1 MRESWVGVISSAVTD
16 DRVSQSSSLVRR
28 GIHVELTAPFQHAY
42 PEGMSTRR
50 VMGIETE
57 YGIAVPGDPR
67 ANPMA
72 ASGEVVT
79 TYARA
84 HGLRAAHGAW
94 DYSDEHPLVDARGF
108 EVPRARADLSQLT
121 DIEDPTLANV
131 VLANGARLYV
141 DHAHPEYSSPEV
153 TSPRAAVVW
162 DRAGELVMREVVT
175 RLAESGRPI
184 NLYKNNTDGKG
195 ASYGTHE
202 NFLVSRQTPF
212 DRIVTGLTPFFVA
225 RQVMCGAGRVGI
237 GQESEHVGYQISSR
251 SDFFEAPVGLE
262 TTFKRP
268 IINTRDEPHA
278 DPDVWRRLHVI
289 IGDANQADVANLLK
303 VGSTSLVLAMIE
315 AGEVDR
321 SFEVLHPVEALKVI
335 SHDPTCRAT
344 VRMRDGRDLTAVEI
358 LGHYLERAR
367 SFVER
372 EGSDPAT
379 DEVLAQWERVLG
391 LLAGD
396 PMEAVADIDWVAKL
410 GLLQRYRDR
419 DGLAWGDPRLTAI
432 DIQFSDVR
440 PDKGIFH
447 KLEAAGRITRLT
459 TEDEVRS
466 AVSTPPEDTRAWLRG
481 RTVETLGDHVV
492 SASWDSLVLRLP
504 RAGRVARLPLT
515 DPLAHGRAETNAL
528 LTAGDV
534 DDLVSALGA

>member
-1 MRESWVGVISSAVTD
+1 
-16 DRVSQSSSLVRR
+16 
-28 GIHVELTAPFQHAY
+28 
-42 PEGMSTRR
+42 MSVRR

-57 YGIAVPGDPR
+57 YGIAVPGQPW

-84 HGLRAAHGAW
+84 HGLRAGHGAW

-108 EVPRARADLSQLT
+108 EMPRARADISQLT
-121 DIEDPTLANV
+121 DAEDPSLANV

-153 TSPRAAVVW
+153 TSPRDAIVW
-162 DRAGELVMREVVT
+162 DRAGELVMREIVA
-175 RLAESGRPI
+175 RLAQREPGI

-202 NFLVSRQTPF
+202 NYLVSRVTPF
-212 DRIVTGLTPFFVA
+212 DRIVSGLTPFFVA

-237 GQESEHVGYQISSR
+237 GQESEHAGYQIASR
-251 SDFFEAPVGLE
+251 SDFFEATVGLE

-278 DPDVWRRLHVI
+278 DPDQWRRLHVI
-289 IGDANQADVANLLK
+289 IGDANQADVANLVKL
-303 VGSTSLVLAMIE
+303 GSTSLVLRLIE
-315 AGEVDR
+315 AGAIDR
-321 SFEVLHPVEALKVI
+321 DLEILHPVESLKVI

-344 VRMRDGRDLTAVEI
+344 VRLRDGRDLTAVQI
-358 LGHYLERAR
+358 LTEYLEMAT

-379 DEVLAQWERVLG
+379 DEVLHHWERLVG

-396 PMEAVADIDWVAKL
+396 PMDAAADIDWVAKL
-410 GLLQRYRDR
+410 ALLQRYRDR
-419 DGLAWGDPRLTAI
+419 DGLAWDDHRLRAI
-432 DIQFSDVR
+432 DIQWSDVR

-447 KLEAAGRITRLT
+447 KLEAGGRITRLT
-459 TEDEVRS
+459 SEEDVAA
-466 AVSTPPEDTRAWLRG
+466 AVSTPPADTRAWLRG
-481 RTVETLGDHVV
+481 RIVEAFGPQVI
-492 SASWDSLVLRLP
+492 SASWDSVVLRLP
-504 RAGRVARLPLT
+504 GAGRVARLSML
-515 DPLAHGRAETNAL
+515 DPLAYGREATEAL
-528 LTAGDV
+528 VSAGDI
-534 DDLVSALGA
+534 DDLVATLGA

>member
-1 MRESWVGVISSAVTD
+1 
-16 DRVSQSSSLVRR
+16 
-28 GIHVELTAPFQHAY
+28 
-42 PEGMSTRR
+42 MSVRR

-94 DYSDEHPLVDARGF
+94 DYSDERPLVDARGF
-108 EVPRARADLSQLT
+108 EMPRARADLSQLT
-121 DIEDPTLANV
+121 DAEDPTLANV

-153 TSPRAAVVW
+153 TSPRDAVVW
-162 DRAGELVMREVVT
+162 DRAGELVMREVVG
-175 RLAESGRPI
+175 RLADRPPGI

-202 NFLVSRQTPF
+202 NFLVSRRTPF
-212 DRIVTGLTPFFVA
+212 DRIIGGLTPFFVA

-237 GQESEHVGYQISSR
+237 GQESERAGYQIASR

-303 VGSTSLVLAMIE
+303 LGSTSLVLALIE
-315 AGEVDR
+315 AGANDR
-321 SFEVLHPVEALKVI
+321 SLEVLHPVEALKVI

-344 VRMRDGRDLTAVEI
+344 VRMRDGRDLTAVQI
-358 LGHYLERAR
+358 LAEYLQMATA
-367 SFVER
+367 FVER

-379 DEVLAQWERVLG
+379 DEVLGHWERVLG
-391 LLAGD
+391 LLDHD
-396 PMEAVADIDWVAKL
+396 PMDAAPDIDWVAKL
-410 GLLQRYRDR
+410 ALLERYRER
-419 DGLAWGDPRLTAI
+419 DSLQWGDPRLTAI

-440 PDKGIFH
+440 PEKGIFH
-447 KLEAAGRITRLT
+447 RLEAAGRVTRLT
-459 TEDEVRS
+459 SDEEVRA
-466 AVSTPPEDTRAWLRG
+466 AVAHPPQDTRAWLRG
-481 RTVETLGDHVV
+481 RAVEAFGEHVV
-492 SASWDSLVLRLP
+492 SASWDSLVVRLP
-504 RAGRVARLPLT
+504 RAGRVARISLI
-515 DPLAHGRAETNAL
+515 DPLANSRADTEAL
-528 LTAGDV
+528 LSAGDV
-534 DDLVSALGA
+534 DDLVAGLGA

>member
-1 MRESWVGVISSAVTD
+1 
-16 DRVSQSSSLVRR
+16 
-28 GIHVELTAPFQHAY
+28 
-42 PEGMSTRR
+42 MSVRR

-57 YGIAVPGDPR
+57 YGIAVPGEPR

-72 ASGEVVT
+72 ASGDVVT

-108 EVPRARADLSQLT
+108 EIPRSRADLSQLT
-121 DIEDPTLANV
+121 DAEDPTLANV

-153 TSPRAAVVW
+153 TSAHDAVVW
-162 DRAGELVMREVVT
+162 DRAGEVIMREVVQ
-175 RLAESGRPI
+175 RLAERPPGI

-202 NFLVSRQTPF
+202 NYLVTRKTPF
-212 DRIVTGLTPFFVA
+212 ERIIAGLTPFFVA

-237 GQESEHVGYQISSR
+237 GQESEHTGFQIASR

-278 DPDVWRRLHVI
+278 DPDTWRRLHVI
-289 IGDANQADVANLLK
+289 IGDANQADVANLVK
-303 VGSTSLVLAMIE
+303 VGSTSLVLALIE
-315 AGEVDR
+315 AHAIDR
-321 SFEVLHPVEALKVI
+321 DLEVLHPVEALKVI

-344 VRMRDGRDLTAVEI
+344 VRLRDGRDLTAVQI
-358 LGHYLERAR
+358 LTEYLEMVTE
-367 SFVER
+367 FVER

-379 DEVLAQWERVLG
+379 DEVLAHWERLVG
-391 LLAGD
+391 LLSDD
-396 PMEAVADIDWVAKL
+396 PMDAAADIDWVAKL
-410 GLLQRYRDR
+410 NLLQRYRER
-419 DGLAWGDPRLTAI
+419 DSMEWGDPRLTAI

-440 PDKGIFH
+440 LDKGIFH
-447 KLEAAGRITRLT
+447 KLEAAGRMTRLT
-459 TEDEVRS
+459 TDEEVRA
-466 AVSTPPEDTRAWLRG
+466 AVSTPPSDTRAWLRG
-481 RTVETLGDHVV
+481 RVVDSLGEHVV

-504 RAGRVARLPLT
+504 RARRVVRVSML
-515 DPLAHGRAETNAL
+515 DPLALGRSETEEL
-528 LTAGDV
+528 LAAGDV
-534 DDLVSALGA
+534 DDLIAGLQA

>member
-1 MRESWVGVISSAVTD
+1 MRD
-16 DRVSQSSSLVRR
+16 
-28 GIHVELTAPFQHAY
+28 AY
-42 PEGMSTRR
+42 PEAMSVRR

-57 YGIAVPGDPR
+57 YGIAVPGDPG

-72 ASGEVVT
+72 ASGDVVT

-108 EVPRARADLSQLT
+108 EVPRARAHISQLT
-121 DIEDPTLANV
+121 DLEDPTLANV

-153 TSPRAAVVW
+153 TSPRDAIVW
-162 DRAGELVMREVVT
+162 DRAGELVMRDVVE
-175 RLAESGRPI
+175 RLAGRAPGV

-195 ASYGTHE
+195 SSYGTHE
-202 NFLVSRQTPF
+202 NYLVTRSTPF
-212 DRIVTGLTPFFVA
+212 ERIIAGLTPFFVA

-237 GQESEHVGYQISSR
+237 GQQSELTGYQISSR

-289 IGDANQADVANLLK
+289 IGDANQADVANLIK
-303 VGSTSLVLAMIE
+303 VGSTSLVLALIE
-315 AGEVDR
+315 ADAVDR
-321 SFEVLHPVEALKVI
+321 GLEVLHPVEALKVI
-335 SHDPTCRAT
+335 SHDPTCTAT
-344 VRMRDGRDLTAVEI
+344 VRMRDGRDLTAVQI
-358 LGHYLERAR
+358 LTEYLEMVTA
-367 SFVER
+367 FVER

-379 DEVLAQWERVLG
+379 DEVLEHWERVLG
-391 LLAGD
+391 LLAND
-396 PMEAVADIDWVAKL
+396 PMDAAADIDWVAKL
-410 GLLQRYRDR
+410 DLLERYRERDR
-419 DGLAWGDPRLTAI
+419 MEWGDARLTAI

-440 PDKGIFH
+440 LEKGIFH
-447 KLEAAGRITRLT
+447 KLETAGRITRLT
-459 TEDEVRS
+459 SEEEVRA
-466 AVSTPPEDTRAWLRG
+466 AVSTPPADTRAWLRG
-481 RTVETLGDHVV
+481 RAVGGLGEHVI

-504 RAGRVARLPLT
+504 RAGRVARVSML
-515 DPLAHGRAETNAL
+515 DPLGHGRAQTEEL
-528 LTAGDV
+528 LAGGDV
-534 DDLVSALGA
+534 DDLVAGLWA

>member
-1 MRESWVGVISSAVTD
+1 
-16 DRVSQSSSLVRR
+16 
-28 GIHVELTAPFQHAY
+28 
-42 PEGMSTRR
+42 MSVRR

-57 YGIAVPGDPR
+57 YGIAVQGDPR

-84 HGLRAAHGAW
+84 HGLRAGHGAW

-121 DIEDPTLANV
+121 DVDDPTLANV
-131 VLANGARLYV
+131 VLVNGARLYV

-153 TSPRAAVVW
+153 TTPRDAVVW
-162 DRAGELVMREVVT
+162 DRAGELVMREIVE
-175 RLAESGRPI
+175 RLADGPRPI

-202 NFLVSRQTPF
+202 NYLVSRRTPF
-212 DRIVTGLTPFFVA
+212 ERIIAGLTPFFVA

-237 GQESEHVGYQISSR
+237 GQESELAGYQIASR

-303 VGSTSLVLAMIE
+303 NGATSLVLALVE
-315 AGEVDR
+315 AGAVDR
-321 SFEVLHPVEALKVI
+321 SLEVLHPVEALKVV

-344 VRMRDGRDLTAVEI
+344 VRMRDGRDLSAVQI
-358 LGHYLERAR
+358 LAEYLEMVTA
-367 SFVER
+367 FVER

-379 DEVLAQWERVLG
+379 DEVLHHWERVLG

-396 PMEAVADIDWVAKL
+396 PMDAAADIDWVAKL
-410 GLLQRYRDR
+410 TLLERYRER
-419 DGLAWGDPRLTAI
+419 DSLEWGDPRLTAI

-440 PDKGIFH
+440 PQKGIFH
-447 KLEAAGRITRLT
+447 KLEGAGRITRLT
-459 TEDEVRS
+459 TDEEVRA

-481 RTVETLGDHVV
+481 RAIETMGEHLV

-504 RAGRVARLPLT
+504 RAGRIARVPLT
-515 DPLAHGRAETNAL
+515 DPLAHGRAQTDAL
-528 LTAGDV
+528 LADGDV
-534 DDLVSALGA
+534 DDLVAGLGA

>member
-1 MRESWVGVISSAVTD
+1 
-16 DRVSQSSSLVRR
+16 
-28 GIHVELTAPFQHAY
+28 
-42 PEGMSTRR
+42 MSVRR

-57 YGIAVPGDPR
+57 YGIAVQGDPR

-84 HGLRAAHGAW
+84 HGLRAGHGAW

-121 DIEDPTLANV
+121 DVDDPTLANV
-131 VLANGARLYV
+131 VLVNGARLYV

-153 TSPRAAVVW
+153 TTPRDAVVW
-162 DRAGELVMREVVT
+162 DRAGELVMREIVE
-175 RLAESGRPI
+175 RLADGPRPI

-202 NFLVSRQTPF
+202 NYLVSRRTPF
-212 DRIVTGLTPFFVA
+212 ERIIAGLTPFFVA

-237 GQESEHVGYQISSR
+237 GQESELAGYQIASR

-303 VGSTSLVLAMIE
+303 NGATSLVLALVE
-315 AGEVDR
+315 AGAVDR
-321 SFEVLHPVEALKVI
+321 SLEVLHPVEALKVI
-335 SHDPTCRAT
+335 SHDPTLRAT
-344 VRMRDGRDLTAVEI
+344 VRMRDGRDLTAVQI
-358 LGHYLERAR
+358 LAEYLEMVTA
-367 SFVER
+367 FVER

-379 DEVLAQWERVLG
+379 DEVLHHWERVLG

-396 PMEAVADIDWVAKL
+396 PMDAAADIDWVAKL
-410 GLLQRYRDR
+410 ALLDRYRER
-419 DGLAWGDPRLTAI
+419 DSLEWGDPRLTAI

-440 PDKGIFH
+440 PQKGIFH

-459 TEDEVRS
+459 TDEEVRA

-481 RTVETLGDHVV
+481 RAIETMGEHLV

-504 RAGRVARLPLT
+504 RAGRIARVPLT
-515 DPLAHGRAETNAL
+515 DPLAHGRAQTDAL
-528 LTAGDV
+528 LADGDV
-534 DDLVSALGA
+534 DDLVAGLGA